1 MNSKDCIDIFIC
13 SYHRPH
19 NVKTMKYLCGLGY
32 PSDKIHVFVDSAT
45 DDIAE
50 YEEEVVGRYKC
61 NLHVFDMD
69 EARAR
74 YDYVHRAS
82 ESRRSAG
89 QARNMFMDWATAN
102 GIDFYMVCDDD
113 TSSFQIRPFGKY
125 YKQANINDIVDTF
138 LAVRDMMKKRKVGL
152 FGLSQTGDIYS
163 NEHDTHL
170 FRRKVMNTT
179 FVLLPYVY
187 RGERGIQDDDT
198 SLFTGVMNEGLF
210 TGSLYSGL
218 VLLQTLSATQS
229 GGLTDLYNE
238 CKLLNKAMVTPLQ
251 FPSAIFAERQIMN
264 GARIHHHVR
273 YDNLFP
279 KIIKGSPG
287 HNNIEWD
294 TYAEDIPFTN
304 EPKRC
309 FTLNR

>member
-1 MNSKDCIDIFIC
+1 MEILKQGNPQDI
-13 SYHRPH
+13 
-19 NVKTMKYLCGLGY
+19 TYL
-32 PSDKIHVFVDSAT
+32 H
-45 DDIAE
+45 
-50 YEEEVVGRYKC
+50 KC
-61 NLHVFDMD
+61 D
-69 EARAR
+69 
-74 YDYVHRAS
+74 
-82 ESRRSAG
+82 
-89 QARNMFMDWATAN
+89 
-102 GIDFYMVCDDD
+102 
-113 TSSFQIRPFGKY
+113 
-125 YKQANINDIVDTF
+125 
-138 LAVRDMMKKRKVGL
+138 
-152 FGLSQTGDIYS
+152 
-163 NEHDTHL
+163 
-170 FRRKVMNTT
+170 
-179 FVLLPYVY
+179 
-187 RGERGIQDDDT
+187 
-198 SLFTGVMNEGLF
+198 
-210 TGSLYSGL
+210 
-218 VLLQTLSATQS
+218 TQS